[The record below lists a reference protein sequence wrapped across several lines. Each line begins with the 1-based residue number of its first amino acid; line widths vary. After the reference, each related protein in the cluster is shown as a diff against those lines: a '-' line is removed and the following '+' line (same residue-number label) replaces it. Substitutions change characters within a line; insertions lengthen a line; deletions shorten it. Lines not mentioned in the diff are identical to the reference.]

1 MHTQH
6 VTCLDLSLSLSLSLF
21 CVQKGGESAAV
32 AVKTCKL
39 DDEYETAEK
48 FLEEARKS
56 PLCLS
61 VDVHATL

>member
-1 MHTQH
+1 
-6 VTCLDLSLSLSLSLF
+6 
-21 CVQKGGESAAV
+21 VQKGGESTDV

-56 PLCLS
+56 FPLSGHAACVVYVWRS
-61 VDVHATL
+61 VIFSNVQHSAVLLNL

>member
-1 MHTQH
+1 MHGWFCSGYTQ
-6 VTCLDLSLSLSLSLF
+6 TGIDSTD
-21 CVQKGGESAAV
+21 V

-56 PLCLS
+56 HHYGWWSIVFNYS
-61 VDVHATL
+61 VCAHASIYML